1 MAEFDSKGFSIHG
14 LLCCFAEILDE
25 LKERSV
31 VRTLNNPVS
40 DYAEWLV
47 AKKMDLKLVSNSN
60 SGYDAKD
67 AKGNRFQIKS
77 RRLSPKNN
85 SRQLGVI
92 RKLNSNEF
100 DYLIGVI
107 FNKDFIVEEAYK
119 IPQGVIDKFAPFN
132 EHQNGHILHLR
143 GDVLKA
149 LGVENITNIIK
160 DDNTATV

>member
-1 MAEFDSKGFSIHG
+1 M
-14 LLCCFAEILDE
+14 DE
-25 LKERSV
+25 LKTRGV

-67 AKGNRFQIKS
+67 VYGNRFQIKS
-77 RRLSPKNN
+77 RRLSPKKN
-85 SRQLGVI
+85 SRQLSVI

-100 DYLIGVI
+100 DYLIGVV
-107 FNKDFIVEEAYK
+107 FNKDFTVEEAYK
-119 IPQGVIDKFAPFN
+119 IPRSVIGKFAPFN

-149 LGVENITNIIK
+149 QDVENITNIIK
-160 DDNTATV
+160 DEPTRNV